1 MKKNTILF
9 VIISFLLVFNG
20 LYASDGENP
29 HCGNRFMRALDLSE
43 EQQSRISEMQL
54 QLQRDITPLKAK
66 IHNLRA
72 DLKLVLTAEKFD
84 AETFKRLN
92 GEITKLQEEIKLK
105 QLMHQRAIRDL
116 LTAEQKKKFDLHI
129 LSDKKVKGNVGA
141 RRGERPA
148 RIKKLTP
155 ARPAKEPAN

>member
-1 MKKNTILF
+1 MKKNTVLF
-9 VIISFLLVFNG
+9 VIISFLIGFNG
-20 LYASDGENP
+20 LYASDGEDP
-29 HCGNRFMRALDLSE
+29 HCGIRFKRALDLSE

-92 GEITKLQEEIKLK
+92 G
-105 QLMHQRAIRDL
+105 
-116 LTAEQKKKFDLHI
+116 
-129 LSDKKVKGNVGA
+129 
-141 RRGERPA
+141 
-148 RIKKLTP
+148 
-155 ARPAKEPAN
+155 